1 MKIEMV
7 WMANTTVIVKSTE
20 GQRPEYFNH
29 SCQAFMPS
37 PCQASHYRSRRLA
50 ESVWHRQIL
59 AQEAKPMPPQAD
71 GTLDG
76 HQ

>member
-1 MKIEMV
+1 MKIEMLNCGTFTAV
-7 WMANTTVIVKSTE
+7 VRTDWRGRRM
-20 GQRPEYFNH
+20 FWNH
-29 SCQAFMPS
+29 SAGAFLGSPNQAT
-37 PCQASHYRSRRLA
+37 HYRSRRLA

-76 HQ
+76 HR